1 VGYEK
6 ILLLVVF
13 LLIPEIAKAADMIQA
28 RLLQSGF
35 FNIYAPTHVD
45 NDLLVGGWP
54 TENDIGADKI
64 YRLQSS
70 QLLVPAFAK
79 PGFHVNDPS
88 VIRHPDYGWY
98 FMYYTALPNSYATAS
113 EMTRHNYIGFASSV
127 GGVNWTDHGVI
138 LDQWNGLDN
147 FGAWSPAAMV
157 VGREIWLYFHA
168 NAPGTMVYR
177 ARLNINGWQLLET
190 SYVQFPHFTFMRTN
204 VHVFQRNGGF
214 EMLANSSDLKQIWRY
229 VSQDGIRWVDADAGK
244 PIVDASKTSALVLTP
259 YGVPVGNNLV
269 DVYFGWAGNGSTSDS
284 LHVWTIT
291 DSAPVVGPV
300 S

>member
-1 VGYEK
+1 MK
-6 ILLLVVF
+6 KLFILVLF
-13 LLIPEIAKAADMIQA
+13 LLIPEITKAADVIQA

-35 FNIYAPTHVD
+35 YNMYAPTHID
-45 NDLLVGGWP
+45 KDLLVGGWP
-54 TENDIGADKI
+54 TENDIGPDKI

-70 QLLVPAFAK
+70 QLFPALAK

-98 FMYYTALPNSYATAS
+98 FMYYTALGDEYDTFD
-113 EMTRHNYIGFASSV
+113 EMVCHNYIGFASSV
-127 GGVNWTDHGVI
+127 DGVTWTDHGII
-138 LDQWNGLDN
+138 LGQWNGLDN
-147 FGAWSPAAMV
+147 FGAWSPSAIV
-157 VGREIWLYFHA
+157 VGQEIWLYFHA
-168 NAPGTMVYR
+168 NAPGNMVYR
-177 ARLNINGWQLLET
+177 ARLNINGWQLLKT
-190 SYVQFPHFTFMRTN
+190 SYVQFPDVKFMRTN
-204 VHVFQRNGGF
+204 VDVFQRNGRF

-244 PIVDASKTSALVLTP
+244 PIIDASNTSALVLTP